1 MTFKASKHAKMENK
15 IEYIEENNELTILIY
30 PLYDKR
36 KQNMLTTWLV
46 LFSLCGLAIISQ
58 FFYDYPSS
66 TKLFFVV
73 YLIFWLFFEFKVIY
87 AIRWRKFGKEVITID
102 NESIYLTKK
111 IGNRGV
117 TERYDLTAID
127 SIEAL
132 KHKGKLV
139 YEMSSSYWNSNHYT
153 LTVNINKQQIPFGID
168 LNGQQTKKMIK
179 TLKETVKNRV
189 ENKL

>member
-1 MTFKASKHAKMENK
+1 MENK

-46 LFSLCGLAIISQ
+46 LFSLCGIAIISQ
-58 FFYDYPSS
+58 FFYDYPTS

-87 AIRWRKFGKEVITID
+87 AIRWRKYGKEVITID

-111 IGNRGV
+111 IGKRGV

-127 SIEAL
+127 TVEAL
-132 KHKGKLV
+132 KYKGKLV
-139 YEMSSSYWNSNHYT
+139 YEMNSSYWNSNHYT
-153 LTVNINKQQIPFGID
+153 LCVNINKQQIPFGVD
-168 LNGQQTKKMIK
+168 LNEKQAKRMIK

>member
-46 LFSLCGLAIISQ
+46 LFSLCGIAIISQ
-58 FFYDYPSS
+58 FFYDYPTS

-87 AIRWRKFGKEVITID
+87 AIRWRKYGKEVITID

-111 IGNRGV
+111 
-117 TERYDLTAID
+117 LA
-127 SIEAL
+127 
-132 KHKGKLV
+132 
-139 YEMSSSYWNSNHYT
+139 
-153 LTVNINKQQIPFGID
+153 
-168 LNGQQTKKMIK
+168 
-179 TLKETVKNRV
+179 KEG
-189 ENKL
+189 

>member
-102 NESIYLTKK
+102 KESIYLTKK
-111 IGNRGV
+111 IGERGV
-117 TERYDLTAID
+117 TERYDLSAID
-127 SIEAL
+127 AIEAL

-153 LTVNINKQQIPFGID
+153 LCVNINKQQIPFGID
-168 LNGQQTKKMIK
+168 LNGQQAKKLIK